1 MFLPRAV
8 LHDPELYP
16 APDEVRPERYLDK
29 VGNHVNPDPRDFA
42 FGYGRRCAGPLST
55 VDCLLLRAYL
65 LSAPS
70 RVCPGRVLAEDTLF
84 VSAASLLASFDITD
98 ARPLKGDKI
107 GYTGGI
113 IRYTIRA
120 VLTFTLLTIIIGPVQ
135 PP

>member
-1 MFLPRAV
+1 M
-8 LHDPELYP
+8 
-16 APDEVRPERYLDK
+16 
-29 VGNHVNPDPRDFA
+29 GNDVNPDPRDFA
-42 FGYGRRCAGPLST
+42 FGYGRRCEPRAS
-55 VDCLLLRAYL
+55 VYHLLLRAYL
-65 LSAPS
+65 LLAPG

-113 IRYTIRA
+113 IRYNTIRA
-120 VLTFTLLTIIIGPVQ
+120 VLTFTLLTIIGPVQ